1 MQSSYYLPFTHFA
14 VVRSLLCDWKIFDW
28 EREII
33 VVARPK
39 QRRAQ
44 EYPLVKSLGEALV
57 RYLQQIRP
65 RSARREIFLTFKAP
79 FRPLSAGALYHLVS
93 SRVSKL
99 SIQIP
104 SRGPHSLRHACAE
117 HLMAEGSHSKRLVI
131 TSDTVAP
138 MQLGSMPRWT

>member
-14 VVRSLLCDWKIFDW
+14 VVRSLLCDWKILTGN
-28 EREII
+28 
-33 VVARPK
+33 AR
-39 QRRAQ
+39 
-44 EYPLVKSLGEALV
+44 SLSLRVLSSGEHRNTRWSKALAK
-57 RYLQQIRP
+57 RL
-65 RSARREIFLTFKAP
+65 FLTFKAP